1 MKGPA
6 KNRLHDYE
14 AGWLSMLVK
23 TGLATRREA
32 EEAQGRVMQ
41 ETIDEMHEKK
51 EKKERRRSQGRKR
64 KPGQE

>member
-1 MKGPA
+1 MNGPA
-6 KNRLHDYE
+6 KNRLHNYE

-41 ETIDEMHEKK
+41 ETIDEMHK
-51 EKKERRRSQGRKR
+51 KKERRRSRGRKR
-64 KPGQE
+64 KPEQE